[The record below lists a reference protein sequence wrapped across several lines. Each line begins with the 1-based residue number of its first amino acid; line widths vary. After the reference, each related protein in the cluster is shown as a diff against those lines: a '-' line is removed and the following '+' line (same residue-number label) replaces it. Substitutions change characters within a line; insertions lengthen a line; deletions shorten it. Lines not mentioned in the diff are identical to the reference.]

1 MNKRFTKSSM
11 KKLTILFS
19 AGIAL
24 TAFQANNNPVD
35 AAAGPGTSEEEF
47 KESYTPPEQ
56 SEKEKGPGVE
66 LLKEKPKVAEV
77 PTNNQPNRVITTF
90 NGDTQT
96 EMGFNWYTSDFIE
109 GSQVRVSTNEDM
121 SDPMVFNAKPD
132 ETINEYA
139 ERTEEG
145 YYIYSDLKTDEEG
158 ETVTDKNG
166 DPIVN
171 GYYTDEHISPEN
183 EDWTSGDA
191 VGHLDT
197 IAVQE
202 FSYKAQATGLEPD
215 TEYYYQVGS
224 EETGFSEVGTF
235 KTSGGEDDEFTFVQY
250 TDTQNAYWNENVR
263 NEAAFGADTLE
274 TAIEV
279 ADPDFILH
287 TGDMVET
294 AGLEDEWVDLYSQS
308 AQAFAQQPLAVAP
321 GNHDAYTLH
330 KDSRPVPTKFNEHIN
345 VPAANNAID
354 GGSYYSYDYNNVHFV
369 VANTNDSNNPEDAEK
384 AIGDEQMAWIEQD
397 IKQARENGAEWI
409 VLSYHKPLFSRS
421 YHSLEDE
428 DVQAVRDEFMQQID
442 SLDVDLV
449 LQGHDHVNSR
459 THPLVYGDNF
469 SSGQTGTTET
479 STNSNGVEFYES
491 PEGTIFVL
499 PNTSGTKE
507 YEDIYS
513 RGLDYIHD
521 VRPDLSWLTQEQLDY
536 WNTLF
541 AYSDQPQD
549 TPRFEDA
556 HDNARDSDTQNFAV
570 YTVDGS
576 EMLVEIY
583 QIEGEL
589 LQGEE
594 REVEK
599 VHEFGIDK
607 DGEETENQ

>member
-1 MNKRFTKSSM
+1 MNKRFTKVSM
-11 KKLTILFS
+11 KKLSILFS

-24 TAFQANNNPVD
+24 TAFQTKNNPVD
-35 AAAGPGTSEEEF
+35 AAAGPGTSEQEF
-47 KESYTPPEQ
+47 QESYTPPEQ
-56 SEKEKGPGVE
+56 SEEKQGPGVK
-66 LLKEKPKVAEV
+66 LLSEKPKVAEV
-77 PTNNQPNRVITTF
+77 PTNNQPNRVLTTF

-96 EMGFNWYTSDFIE
+96 QMGFNWYTSDFIE
-109 GSQVRVSTNEDM
+109 NSEVRVSTSKDM
-121 SDPMVFNAKPD
+121 SDPMEFNAKPE

-145 YYIYSDLKTDEEG
+145 YYIYSDLKKDEEG
-158 ETVTDKNG
+158 ETVTDANG
-166 DPIVN
+166 DPIIN
-171 GYYTDEHISPEN
+171 GYYTDENISSEN

-191 VGHLDT
+191 VGHLETTD
-197 IAVQE
+197 VQE
-202 FSYKAQATGLEPD
+202 FSYKAQATDLEPNTD
-215 TEYYYQVGS
+215 YYYQVGS
-224 EETGFSEVGTF
+224 EETGYSEVGTF
-235 KTSGGEDDEFTFVQY
+235 KTSGNKEDEFTFVQY

-263 NEAAFGADTLE
+263 NEAAFGANTLDI
-274 TAIEV
+274 ANQV
-279 ADPDFILH
+279 ADPDFVLH
-287 TGDMVET
+287 TGDVVEI
-294 AGLEDEWVDLYSQS
+294 AGLEDEWVDILGQS
-308 AQAFAQQPLAVAP
+308 AKGLAQQPLAIAP

-330 KDSRPVPTKFNEHIN
+330 EDSRPVPTKFNEHVN

-369 VANTNDSNNPEDAEK
+369 VANTNDANNPEDAEK
-384 AIGDEQMAWIEQD
+384 AIGEEQMSWIEQD
-397 IKQARENGAEWI
+397 IKKARENGAEWI

-442 SLDVDLV
+442 SLDVDLA

-459 THPLVYGDNF
+459 THPLVYEDNF
-469 SSGQTGTTET
+469 SSGQAGTTET

-499 PNTSGTKE
+499 PNTGGTKE

-513 RGLDYIHD
+513 RGLDYIHE
-521 VRPDLSWLTQEQLDY
+521 VRPDLSWLNQNQLDY
-536 WNTLF
+536 WNSLF
-541 AYSDQPQD
+541 AYGDQPQN
-549 TPRFEDA
+549 TPRFEES

-570 YTVDGS
+570 YTVDDS

-589 LQGEE
+589 LKDEE
-594 REVEK
+594 RKVEK

-607 DGEETENQ
+607 NNQN